1 MFSEALKSLVLSF
14 QRPLKKLS
22 PLYFPASAV
31 LHVSCSFLSLSLS
44 PNLSSLLP
52 ELARARIRQICD
64 AKARFPR
71 VFFGNEALNAVL
83 HLSELSDQ
91 LDVTLVLES
100 TKIVKLALTWVATTQ
115 SDAIK

>member
-1 MFSEALKSLVLSF
+1 MIFFLFILLLEEDAGIACIYDVFGVKDVRPVNPLSAFHDVFLLSSLRRTL
-14 QRPLKKLS
+14 LKKLS

-71 VFFGNEALNAVL
+71 VFF
-83 HLSELSDQ
+83 
-91 LDVTLVLES
+91 
-100 TKIVKLALTWVATTQ
+100 
-115 SDAIK
+115 